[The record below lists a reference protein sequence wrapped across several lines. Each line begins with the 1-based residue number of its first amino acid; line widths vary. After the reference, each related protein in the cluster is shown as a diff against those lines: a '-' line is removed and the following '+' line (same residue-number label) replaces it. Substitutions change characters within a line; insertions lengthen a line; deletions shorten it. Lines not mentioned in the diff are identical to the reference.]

1 MRSPGVWR
9 RISSSRLE
17 IIYIKGENIS
27 VVCFSSCSFGKK
39 CEFVELNNLLHG
51 FLLNGDRS
59 VETVAVTARLVM
71 KQTADFLDKF
81 VNINN
86 LQSQL
91 E

>member
-1 MRSPGVWR
+1 M
-9 RISSSRLE
+9 
-17 IIYIKGENIS
+17 
-27 VVCFSSCSFGKK
+27 
-39 CEFVELNNLLHG
+39 ELNNLLHG
-51 FLLNGDRS
+51 FLLTGDRS

-86 LQSQL
+86 TQSQL